1 MGNSISSSELE
12 ENGTLIHL
20 QNISEFQPVDGDVA
34 QLEERCLR
42 KAEVGGSIPLIS
54 TIISSKDFNIGRT

>member
-1 MGNSISSSELE
+1 MRPDLHIRVDLDRLFSIHIVRTF
-12 ENGTLIHL
+12 N
-20 QNISEFQPVDGDVA
+20 VCGDVA

-54 TIISSKDFNIGRT
+54 TKTISGYR

>member
-1 MGNSISSSELE
+1 MNSKRIV
-12 ENGTLIHL
+12 HL
-20 QNISEFQPVDGDVA
+20 FFFKIISEFQPVDGDVA

-54 TIISSKDFNIGRT
+54 TNISKMISILGKHAD

>member
-1 MGNSISSSELE
+1 MYLFIFE
-12 ENGTLIHL
+12 I
-20 QNISEFQPVDGDVA
+20 ISEFQPAGGDVA

-54 TIISSKDFNIGRT
+54 TIFICNFKHEE

>member
-1 MGNSISSSELE
+1 MKS
-12 ENGTLIHL
+12 
-20 QNISEFQPVDGDVA
+20 GDVA

-54 TIISSKDFNIGRT
+54 TKSSLTTGIEHWESFTVINNSLKSNRKLVELAG